1 MSKEGKTI
9 TFSCPVFCIS
19 WPLRG
24 IYDANVN
31 MPEVF
36 IRDIELFRV
45 RVPERVMIETVTI
58 IIRCIEVVECL
69 LLLPLL

>member
-24 IYDANVN
+24 ICDADVN

-45 RVPERVMIETVTI
+45 RVQGRVMIETVTI

-69 LLLPLL
+69 LLLRLL

>member
-9 TFSCPVFCIS
+9 TFSCPVFCTS

-24 IYDANVN
+24 IYDADVN
-31 MPEVF
+31 MPEAFV
-36 IRDIELFRV
+36 RDIELFRV
-45 RVPERVMIETVTI
+45 RVQERVMIEIVTI

-69 LLLPLL
+69 LLLGLL